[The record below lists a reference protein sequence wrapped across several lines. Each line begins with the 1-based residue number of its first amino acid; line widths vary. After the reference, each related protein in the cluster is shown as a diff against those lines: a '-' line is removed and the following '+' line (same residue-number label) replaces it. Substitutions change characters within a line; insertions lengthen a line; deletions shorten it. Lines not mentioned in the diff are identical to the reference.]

1 MKIIIVGA
9 GEVGYHIANRM
20 SFEDKDVVVIDRDQ
34 NAIQRVADNVDVEAI
49 NGSGSSPRVLKDA
62 GLKEAEILL
71 AVTDSDETNLVACL
85 MADVI
90 SPTTKKLARIR
101 DADFDAYHQVLRDEA
116 PHIDT
121 LINPEIEVVKSIE
134 RFLSIPG
141 AVDVSDFADG
151 MLKFVGLYLD
161 PGSRLAGLR
170 LREIP
175 EKIGQQ
181 ILVAAVV
188 RKEEL
193 IVPGGDASLYPG
205 DLVYFI
211 SEEKGLAPILK
222 AFGKEARPARRTL
235 IVGGGRIG
243 MRLAIALEQKGIKTK
258 IIERSPSRCSELA
271 ADMKK
276 AVVIQGDGS
285 DQRLLLEENIG
296 EMDAVV
302 TLTNDEET
310 NILVSL
316 LARRMGAA
324 KAITKL
330 NKFSYF
336 PLMPTIGIEQV
347 VSPRLSAI
355 NTILQHI
362 RRGKVLSVR
371 TLTDEQAEVMEA
383 EALETSDIVGKPLRN
398 SSLPK
403 GSLIIGIIREGHV
416 LIPSGDSVI
425 EPGDR
430 IIIFAK
436 RQVVSRIERILTV
449 KLEFF

>member
-9 GEVGYHIANRM
+9 GEVGYHIASRM
-20 SFEDKDVVVIDRDQ
+20 SFENKDVVVIDRDPA
-34 NAIQRVADNVDVEAI
+34 AIKRVSDNVDVETL
-49 NGSGSSPRVLKDA
+49 NGSGSSPRVLKEA

-71 AVTDSDETNLVACL
+71 AVTDSDEANLVACL

-101 DADFDAYHQVLRDEA
+101 DGDFDAYHQVFHEQS

-121 LINPEIEVVKSIE
+121 VINPEIEVVKSIE

-161 PGSRLAGLR
+161 PGSRLAGIR
-170 LREIP
+170 LKEIP
-175 EKIGQQ
+175 EKIGHR

-193 IVPGGDASLYPG
+193 IIPGGDSRLYPG
-205 DLVYFI
+205 DLLYFI
-211 SEEKGLAPILK
+211 SEEQGLAPVLK
-222 AFGKEARPARRTL
+222 AFDKQAKPVRRTL

-243 MRLAIALEQKGIKTK
+243 TRLATGLEKKGIQTK
-258 IIERSPSRCSELA
+258 IIERSAQRCSELA
-271 ADMKK
+271 AQMKK

-285 DQRLLLEENIG
+285 DQRMLIEENIQ

-316 LARRMGAA
+316 LAKRMGAG
-324 KAITKL
+324 KSITKL

-336 PLMPTIGIEQV
+336 PLMPAIGIEQV

-383 EALETSDIVGKPLRN
+383 EALETSDIVGKPLHK

-436 RQVVSRIERILTV
+436 RQVVSKIERILTV

>member
-9 GEVGYHIANRM
+9 GEVGYHVASRL
-20 SFEDKDVVVIDRDQ
+20 SFEKKDVVVIDRDPA
-34 NAIQRVADNVDVEAI
+34 AIRRLSDNVDVEAV
-49 NGSGSSPRVLKDA
+49 NGSGSSPKVLKEA

-71 AVTDSDETNLVACL
+71 AVTDSDEINLIACL

-101 DADFDAYHQVLRDEA
+101 DGDFDPYHQVLHDQA

-121 LINPEIEVVKSIE
+121 VINPEIEVVKSIE

-141 AVDVSDFADG
+141 AVDVSEFAGG
-151 MLKFVGLYLD
+151 MLKFIGLYLTS
-161 PGSRLAGLR
+161 GSLMAGIR

-193 IVPGGDASLYPG
+193 IIPGGDARLYPG

-222 AFGKEARPARRTL
+222 AFDREVRPVRRTM

-243 MRLAIALEQKGIKTK
+243 ARLAGALEKKGIQIK
-258 IIERSPSRCSELA
+258 IIERSQARCSELA
-271 ADMKK
+271 AEMKK

-285 DQRLLLEENIG
+285 DQGLLMEENIR
-296 EMDAVV
+296 EMDAVI

-316 LARRMGAA
+316 LARRMGAG
-324 KAITKL
+324 KSITKL

-383 EALETSDIVGKPLRN
+383 EALETSDIVGKPLRK

-403 GSLIIGIIREGHV
+403 GSLIIGIIRKGHV

-436 RQVVSRIERILTV
+436 RQVVPKIERILTV

>member
-9 GEVGYHIANRM
+9 GEVGYHVAQRM
-20 SFEDKDVVVIDRDQ
+20 SFENKDVVVIDRDPD
-34 NAIQRVADNVDVEAI
+34 AIRRLADNVDVEAV
-49 NGSGSSPRVLKDA
+49 NGSGSSPRVLKKA

-101 DADFDAYHQVLRDEA
+101 EGDFDAYHQVLHDQS

-121 LINPEIEVVKSIE
+121 VINPEIEVVKSIE
-134 RFLSIPG
+134 RFLTIPG

-151 MLKFVGLYLD
+151 MLRFVGLYLD
-161 PGSRLAGLR
+161 EGSRLAGIR

-175 EKIGQQ
+175 DKIGQR

-193 IVPGGDASLYPG
+193 IIPGGDARLYAG

-211 SEEKGLAPILK
+211 SEEKGLASILK
-222 AFGKEARPARRTL
+222 AFDREARPVRRVL

-243 MRLAIALEQKGIKTK
+243 TRLAIALEKKAIKTR
-258 IIERSPSRCSELA
+258 IIERSAARCSELA
-271 ADMKK
+271 AEMKK

-285 DQRLLLEENIG
+285 DQRLLMEENIR
-296 EMDAVV
+296 EMDAVI

-316 LARRMGAA
+316 LSRRMGAG
-324 KAITKL
+324 KTITKL

-336 PLMPTIGIEQV
+336 PLMPAIGIEQV

-383 EALETSDIVGKPLRN
+383 EALETSDIVGKPLRK

-403 GSLIIGIIREGHV
+403 GSLVIGIIREGHV

-436 RQVVSRIERILTV
+436 RQVVARIEKILTV

>member
-9 GEVGYHIANRM
+9 GEVGYHIASRM
-20 SFEDKDVVVIDRDQ
+20 AFENKDVVVIDRDPE
-34 NAIQRVADNVDVEAI
+34 AIKRLAESVDVEAI
-49 NGSGSSPRVLKDA
+49 NGSGSSPRALAEA

-71 AVTDSDETNLVACL
+71 AVTDSDETNLVACM
-85 MADVI
+85 MADLI

-101 DADFDAYHQVLRDEA
+101 DGDFDPFHEVFQQQA

-121 LINPEIEVVKSIE
+121 VINPEIEVIKTIE
-134 RFLSIPG
+134 RFLRIPG

-161 PGSRLAGLR
+161 PASRLAGMR
-170 LREIP
+170 LKEIP
-175 EKIGQQ
+175 EKIGQR

-193 IVPGGDASLYPG
+193 IIPGGDASLYPG

-211 SEEKGLAPILK
+211 SEEQGLASILK
-222 AFGKEARPARRTL
+222 AFGKEDRPVRRTL

-243 MRLAIALEQKGIKTK
+243 TRLAAVMEHSGVQTK
-258 IIERSPSRCSELA
+258 IIERSATRCGELA
-271 ADMKK
+271 AHLKK

-285 DQRLLLEENIG
+285 DQRLLIEENIQ

-316 LARRMGAA
+316 LAKRMGAG
-324 KAITKL
+324 KTITKL

-336 PLMPTIGIEQV
+336 PLMPAIGIEQV

-371 TLTDEQAEVMEA
+371 TLTDEQAEVLEA
-383 EALETSDIVGKPLRN
+383 EALETSDIVGKPLR
-398 SSLPK
+398 SSKLPK
-403 GSLIIGIIREGHV
+403 GSLVIGIIREGQV
-416 LIPSGDSVI
+416 IIPSGESVI
-425 EPGDR
+425 QPSDR

-436 RQVVSRIERILTV
+436 RQVISRIERILTV